1 MIFADSS
8 FFFAIVREKD
18 WWHKDALK
26 LAEKIKE
33 DLLISELII
42 SESIT
47 MVGSLEGGKVGKI
60 HYEYFLDNCKIEF
73 INEEM
78 MGKSMDTF
86 LKYDGSISLADASSI
101 EFMKKHGVNKI
112 ISFDSDFDKIHE
124 IDRIH

>member
-8 FFFAIVREKD
+8 FFIAILREKD
-18 WWHKDALK
+18 RWHKDALK
-26 LAEKIKE
+26 LAAKNKE
-33 DLLISELII
+33 HLIISELIM

-47 MVGSLEGGKVGKI
+47 MAGAFEGGITGKI
-60 HYEYFLDNCKIEF
+60 LYEYFQDNCRIEF

-78 MGKSMDTF
+78 MERSMNTF

-101 EFMKKHGVNKI
+101 EIMKKHGVKKI
-112 ISFDSDFDKIHE
+112 ISFDSDFEKIHE

>member
-8 FFFAIVREKD
+8 FFIAIVREKD
-18 WWHKDALK
+18 RWHKDALK

-33 DLLISELII
+33 PLLISELII

-47 MVGSLEGGKVGKI
+47 MVGSFEGGKAGKLL
-60 HYEYFLDNCKIEF
+60 YEYFQDNCKIEF
-73 INEEM
+73 INEGM
-78 MGKSMDTF
+78 LDKSVDTF

-101 EFMKKHGVNKI
+101 ETMKKHKVKKI

>member
-8 FFFAIVREKD
+8 FFIAIVREND
-18 WWHKDALK
+18 RWHKEALK
-26 LAEKIKE
+26 LARKINE
-33 DLLISELII
+33 PLLISELII

-47 MVGSLEGGKVGKI
+47 TLGSFQGGKAGKTL
-60 HYEYFLDNCKIEF
+60 YEYFQDNCRIEF

-78 MGKSMDTF
+78 LEKAMDTF

-101 EFMKKHGVNKI
+101 EIMKKHRVKRI

-124 IDRIH
+124 INRMH